1 MFEAVKSGRRE
12 GFGAEKPGVDC
23 QLSGTLGILDFG
35 PCLFY
40 DFFYVFLDFYF
51 FLRDPFLDVTVDDE
65 GPA

>member
-51 FLRDPFLDVTVDDE
+51 FF
-65 GPA
+65 